1 QQPRRR
7 RALHARVG
15 RFARRT
21 VRRWQFAAGSSRPCT
36 FCGLRTAN
44 CEQPMR
50 LRVVLVEPK
59 EAGNV
64 GAAAR
69 AMKNFGFSEL
79 ALVGA
84 RPQITRDASEWWAKG
99 GADVAQ
105 SATHFATL
113 QEALA
118 DVHLSIAT
126 TAVRG
131 RHVYEQLTPVDVAR
145 LAEQTLG

>member
-84 RPQITRDASEWWAKG
+84 RPQVAVGAAEWWARG
-99 GADVAQ
+99 SEDVVHA
-105 SATHFATL
+105 ARHFATL
-113 QEALA
+113 HEALA
-118 DVHLSIAT
+118 DVHLSF
-126 TAVRG
+126 
-131 RHVYEQLTPVDVAR
+131 
-145 LAEQTLG
+145 